1 MLPPI
6 WPSDGVDSPAFWLA
20 VLMWCVFFVV
30 MRLLGKKTVLPAV
43 IVTVTGKKRVW
54 RKKKIRQSL
63 PGVERSGT
71 LLSGRVDEFLNSV
84 SGGNT
89 D

>member
-43 IVTVTGKKRVW
+43 IVTVTGKNRVY
-54 RKKKIRQSL
+54 RKKKIRQIL
-63 PGVERSGT
+63 PGVECSEHIVFRT
-71 LLSGRVDEFLNSV
+71 CW
-84 SGGNT
+84 
-89 D
+89 

>member
-30 MRLLGKKTVLPAV
+30 MRLWGKKTVLPAV
-43 IVTVTGKKRVW
+43 IVTVTGKNRVY
-54 RKKKIRQSL
+54 RKKKIRQIL
-63 PGVERSGT
+63 PGVECSEHIVFRT
-71 LLSGRVDEFLNSV
+71 CR
-84 SGGNT
+84 
-89 D
+89 